1 MAIGTP
7 SPEEAAPPAPPKR
20 NRRKS
25 SILSLSVTALVVPA
39 LFATVALPAYAYST
53 PTATAA
59 TTATGAVQSLDV
71 AADATATD
79 ATRAKFDATTQAEL
93 DKAEAEA
100 KRKALAKSYS
110 SYSGPTAADYLKNP
124 AYPDFDL
131 AKIVAVAKKY
141 VGTPYVY
148 GGSTPSGFDCSGF
161 TMFVYAQFGVSLP
174 HSSAAQGR
182 MGTPISVADALPGD
196 LVIVDGGSHVGIYVG
211 DGKFIDAPEPGRSI
225 SVRAIYTSNYYIVR
239 IGI

>member
-7 SPEEAAPPAPPKR
+7 SPEEATPPIR
-20 NRRKS
+20 RTTRRKT

-39 LFATVALPAYAYST
+39 LFATVALPAYAVST
-53 PTATAA
+53 PTT
-59 TTATGAVQSLDV
+59 TTATTVTGSVQSVDV

-79 ATRAKFDATTQAEL
+79 ASRAKFDATTQAEL
-93 DKAEAEA
+93 DKAAAEK
-100 KRKALAKSYS
+100 KREELAKSYS
-110 SYSGPTAADYLKNP
+110 SYSGPSAADYIKNP
-124 AYPDFDL
+124 AYPDFNL
-131 AKIVAVAKKY
+131 AKIVEVAKKY

-148 GGSTPSGFDCSGF
+148 GGATPSGFDCSGF

-182 MGTPISVADALPGD
+182 MGTPISEADALPGD

-211 DGKFIDAPEPGRSI
+211 DGKFIDAPQAGQSI
-225 SVRAIYTSNYYIVR
+225 SVRTIYTSNYYIVR